1 MTEKHPVSEALR
13 AEILKLATDGDP
25 GSDGALTAGVL
36 LRIVRVAKTGRDLM
50 VSLETSPSNL
60 ANMVGRPNLPGLPG
74 LSLSPAALY
83 GDDGDGSI
91 QAGSF
96 GMTYPYAQSAPSEN
110 FGMAAIRE
118 IIAAVKSHVES
129 KNTPAVEYVSVVE
142 LVEALAVAKKEGL
155 DDVARE
161 LESQLKAQKPAPVA
175 PKEAQS

>member
-36 LRIVRVAKTGRDLM
+36 LRIMRVAKTGRDLM

-60 ANMVGRPNLPGLPG
+60 AGMVGRPNLPS

-83 GDDGDGSI
+83 GDGDGDI
-91 QAGSF
+91 QAGSV
-96 GMTYPYAQSAPSEN
+96 GMAFPYAPSSPNEN
-110 FGMAAIRE
+110 FGMTAIRE
-118 IIAAVKSHVES
+118 IIAAVKSHIEGR
-129 KNTPAVEYVSVVE
+129 NTPAVEYVSIVE
-142 LVEALAVAKKEGL
+142 LVEALAIAKKEGL

-175 PKEAQS
+175 PKETS